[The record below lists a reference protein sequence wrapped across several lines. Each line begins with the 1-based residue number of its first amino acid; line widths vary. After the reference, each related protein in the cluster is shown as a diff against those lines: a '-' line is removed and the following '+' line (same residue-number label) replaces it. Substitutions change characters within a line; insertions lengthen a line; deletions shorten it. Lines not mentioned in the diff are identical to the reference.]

1 MTTQNLPCEYRMDG
15 GDTIHVAPITLIYGE
30 VCDSIGLYIPTR
42 DIAREEGEGASLV
55 LSSGHHESVRLAL
68 DWPGAFHYGGYMS
81 IPDAPALPDAS
92 EIERLV
98 REVLPGVDFTH
109 PELGGGAQRLIHIFA
124 RTLDAKPWLICIDEP
139 AIHLHPVAQR
149 LLARALHGIVA
160 RDSSAIHADRPNKR
174 LLMSTMSEQFI
185 VAFLALVAEGKLAPD
200 DLAIYHMSYDER
212 VPLYKCAARYER
224 QAVHGG
230 GQVPGGLRGFAESEM
245 EDMKAFFGLTAE
257 AKADETARIRR
268 VLDNAGLAHVGVDEV
283 VEDTGDR
290 ERVVAAIFGPHFG
303 DSKDATG

>member
-1 MTTQNLPCEYRMDG
+1 MTTQNLPLEYRMGG
-15 GDTIHVAPITLIYGE
+15 GDMIHIAPITLVYG
-30 VCDSIGLYIPTR
+30 DDDLGLHIAIR

-55 LSSGHHESVRLAL
+55 LSSGHDESVRLAL

-81 IPDAPALPDAS
+81 IPDAPELPDAP

-98 REVLPGVDFTH
+98 REVLPSVDFAH
-109 PELGGGAQRLIHIFA
+109 PELGGGAQRLIHVFA

-160 RDSSAIHADRPNKR
+160 RDSSAFHADRPNKR

-185 VAFLALVAEGKLAPD
+185 VAFLALVAEGKLQPD
-200 DLAIYHMSYDER
+200 DLAIYHMSYGEKR
-212 VPLYKCAARYER
+212 GSVRYER
-224 QAVHGG
+224 QAVNGY
-230 GQVPGGLRGFAESEM
+230 GQVKGGLSSFAEGEM
-245 EDMKAFFGLTAE
+245 EDTKALFGLSAE

-268 VLDNAGLAHVGVDEV
+268 ALDNAGLAHVGVDEEV
-283 VEDTGDR
+283 DDTGDR
-290 ERVVAAIFGPHFG
+290 ERMVAAIFGSHFG
-303 DSKDATG
+303 DSKDGTD